1 MTATASKA
9 TVAANAGNGV
19 FGDETGAGTGAVT
32 LTDVNGAGNA
42 LGATGG
48 GATFQP

>member
-1 MTATASKA
+1 VSKA

-19 FGDETGAGTGAVT
+19 FGGETGAGTGTVT
-32 LTDVNGAGNA
+32 LTNVQGAGNA

-48 GATFQP
+48 GATFLP

>member
-1 MTATASKA
+1 VSKA
-9 TVAANAGNGV
+9 TVAANTGNGV

-32 LTDVNGAGNA
+32 LTNVNGAGNT

-48 GATFQP
+48 GATFLP